1 MQNKQKG
8 RSVCDGNRP
17 GIIRELCTDSIAHEQ
32 QEGKTMAEERNAIT
46 AAERLWQIYEDADQ
60 HRALAVILKRS
71 AEAGLLPAGSDPE
84 EWGIVLGMIADGL
97 DRLGVEV
104 LALREDLINGTQLL
118 ID

>member
-1 MQNKQKG
+1 MEEQNT
-8 RSVCDGNRP
+8 S
-17 GIIRELCTDSIAHEQ
+17 
-32 QEGKTMAEERNAIT
+32 T
-46 AAERLWQIYEDADQ
+46 ATERLWQIYDGIDQ

-97 DRLGVEV
+97 DRLSVEV

>member
-1 MQNKQKG
+1 MQNNQKG

-32 QEGKTMAEERNAIT
+32 QEGKSMEQNTIT
-46 AAERLWQIYEDADQ
+46 AAERLWQIFDGIDQ

-71 AEAGLLPAGSDPE
+71 AEAGLLPAGSNQE
-84 EWGIVLGMIADGL
+84 EWRIALGMISDGL
-97 DRLGVEV
+97 DRLGAEV

-118 ID
+118 IN